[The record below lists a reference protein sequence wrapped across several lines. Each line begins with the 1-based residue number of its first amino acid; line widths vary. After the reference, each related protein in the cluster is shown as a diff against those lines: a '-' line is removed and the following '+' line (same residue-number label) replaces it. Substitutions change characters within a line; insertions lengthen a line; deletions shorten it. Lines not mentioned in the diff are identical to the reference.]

1 MDSIGFAERILAL
14 RKASGISQEEL
25 AAGIGVSR
33 QAVSKWEGAQSV
45 PDVDKIMQLSEYF
58 GVTTDYLLKGTASR
72 GEQQIL
78 NTGTQRFTA
87 MTMFYIA
94 TAINIIGVA
103 ASFARW
109 YTRYDA
115 YSVGIGIAVTA
126 VGTGVFLAGL
136 TIFRT
141 GPGKALRYFLIV
153 NVWPVLLNPYGMV
166 ANYLDSSGI
175 WEESGSWGYTYHPAP
190 VPVNMDEK
198 VFWIPYILICL
209 AADAAVIIKGRER
222 K

>member
-1 MDSIGFAERILAL
+1 MNLADRIQYL
-14 RKASGISQEEL
+14 RKQKGYSQEDL
-25 AAGIGVSR
+25 ADKVGVSR
-33 QAVSKWEGAQSV
+33 QAVSKWESEQST
-45 PDVDKIMQLSEYF
+45 PDLEKVIAMSELF
-58 GVTTDYLLKGTASR
+58 EVTTDYLLKGTASR
-72 GEQQIL
+72 GEQQTL
-78 NTGTQRFTA
+78 NADTHRCTA

-109 YTRYDA
+109 YTCYDA

-141 GPGKALRYFLIV
+141 DLKKALRYFLIA
-153 NVWPVLLNPYGMV
+153 NVWPVLLNPYGMI

-175 WEESGSWGYTYHPAP
+175 GGYTYHPAP
-190 VPVNMDEK
+190 VPVNMDK
-198 VFWIPYILICL
+198 KAFWIPYILICL

>member
-45 PDVDKIMQLSEYF
+45 TDVDK
-58 GVTTDYLLKGTASR
+58 KGTASR
-72 GEQQIL
+72 GEQQTL
-78 NTGTQRFTA
+78 NADTHRCTA

-109 YTRYDA
+109 YTCYDA
-115 YSVGIGIAVTA
+115 YSVGTGIAVTA

-141 GPGKALRYFLIV
+141 DLKKALRYFLIV
-153 NVWPVLLNPYGMV
+153 NVWPVLLNPYGMI

-175 WEESGSWGYTYHPAP
+175 GGYTYHPAP
-190 VPVNMDEK
+190 VPVNMDK
-198 VFWIPYILICL
+198 KAFWIPYILICL
-209 AADAAVIIKGRER
+209 AADTAVIIKGRER

>member
-72 GEQQIL
+72 GEQKTL
-78 NTGTQRFTA
+78 NADTHRCTA

-109 YTRYDA
+109 YTCYDA

-141 GPGKALRYFLIV
+141 DLKKALRYFLII
-153 NVWPVLLNPYGMV
+153 NVWPVLLNPYGMI

-175 WEESGSWGYTYHPAP
+175 GGYTYHPAP
-190 VPVNMDEK
+190 VPVNMDK
-198 VFWIPYILICL
+198 KAFWIPYILICL
-209 AADAAVIIKGRER
+209 AADTAVIIKGRER

>member
-1 MDSIGFAERILAL
+1 MNLADRIQYL
-14 RKASGISQEEL
+14 RKQKGYSQENL
-25 AAGIGVSR
+25 ADKVGVSR
-33 QAVSKWEGAQSV
+33 QAVSKWESEQST
-45 PDVDKIMQLSEYF
+45 PDLEKVIAMSELF
-58 GVTTDYLLKGTASR
+58 EVTTDYLLKGTASR
-72 GEQQIL
+72 GEQQTL
-78 NTGTQRFTA
+78 NTDTHRCTA
-87 MTMFYIA
+87 MTMFYVA

-103 ASFARW
+103 VSFARW
-109 YTRYDA
+109 YTCYDA

-141 GPGKALRYFLIV
+141 DLKKALRYFLIA
-153 NVWPVLLNPYGMV
+153 NVWPVLLNPYGMI

-175 WEESGSWGYTYHPAP
+175 GGYTYHPAP
-190 VPVNMDEK
+190 VPVNMDK
-198 VFWIPYILICL
+198 KAFWIPYILICL

>member
-72 GEQQIL
+72 GEQQTL
-78 NTGTQRFTA
+78 NADTHRCTA

-109 YTRYDA
+109 YTCYDA

-141 GPGKALRYFLIV
+141 DLKKALRYFFIV
-153 NVWPVLLNPYGMV
+153 NVWPVLLNPYGMI

-175 WEESGSWGYTYHPAP
+175 GGYTYHPAP
-190 VPVNMDEK
+190 VPVNMDK
-198 VFWIPYILICL
+198 KAFWIPYILICL
-209 AADAAVIIKGRER
+209 AADTAVIIKGRER